1 MVPSPPAWNRVA
13 RLCFLLVMVGLGIEI
28 VGLGFGKYAQKVRIC
43 LLNLKSPRL
52 DLALDVC
59 ARVSEA
65 VLSTFY

>member
-1 MVPSPPAWNRVA
+1 
-13 RLCFLLVMVGLGIEI
+13 MVGLGIEI